1 MKVIILKTNEIKE
14 VAPGYARNYLFPN
27 NLAISA
33 TEEAI
38 TKAEE
43 AQKETKTKKAGKLS
57 KDKEIIKNLSDN
69 KITIKV
75 KANESGG
82 LFAALS
88 EKEIAKEANISEEII
103 KIKDPLKKRGEY
115 EIDLELESGEKG
127 KLKLEILSE

>member
-103 KIKDPLKKRGEY
+103 KIKDPLKKIGEY

>member
-57 KDKEIIKNLSDN
+57 KDKEIIKQ
-69 KITIKV
+69 
-75 KANESGG
+75 G
-82 LFAALS
+82 LVT
-88 EKEIAKEANISEEII
+88 
-103 KIKDPLKKRGEY
+103 
-115 EIDLELESGEKG
+115 
-127 KLKLEILSE
+127 